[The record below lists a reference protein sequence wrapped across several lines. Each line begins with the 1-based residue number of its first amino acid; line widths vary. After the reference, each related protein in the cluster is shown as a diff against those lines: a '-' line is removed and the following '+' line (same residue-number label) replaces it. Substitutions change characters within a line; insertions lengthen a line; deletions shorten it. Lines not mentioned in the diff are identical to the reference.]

1 MVFTQGAPI
10 RPGNQSVSND
20 ARNGPEPASSP
31 SLAWPSLA
39 ALAHAYAVSGKRG
52 QALRLLSRL
61 KELELSKQEY
71 VSAYDL
77 AVIYTGLGEK
87 DQAFKS
93 LERAYEQRDGWMA
106 LWLKTDPRLDPL
118 RADQRFA
125 SLLRRIGL
133 PQ

>member
-1 MVFTQGAPI
+1 MYGEAIAEFQKAIGLD
-10 RPGNQSVSND
+10 G
-20 ARNGPEPASSP
+20 GSP
-31 SLAWPSLA
+31 PSLA

-52 QALRLLSRL
+52 QALSLLSRL

-77 AVIYTGLGEK
+77 AVIHTGLGDK

-106 LWLKTDPRLDPL
+106 FIRSPDNISIELL
-118 RADQRFA
+118 QRGWDHGEKLPPQEPWA
-125 SLLRRIGL
+125 SMPNTGVW
-133 PQ
+133 